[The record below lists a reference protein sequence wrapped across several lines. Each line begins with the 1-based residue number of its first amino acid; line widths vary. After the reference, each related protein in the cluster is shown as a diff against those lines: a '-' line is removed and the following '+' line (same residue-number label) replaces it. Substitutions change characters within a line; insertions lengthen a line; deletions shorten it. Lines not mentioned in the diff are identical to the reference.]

1 MPYIWISSYSGPPAT
16 LTICTYPSNDY
27 CYTHPTQITDIS
39 VFPYVVPL
47 PSTFDGYNQISLSAQ
62 SDNGCLVVQQDTC
75 SVLPTPTAT
84 FEATCYYWFITP
96 TDGWTAGNVLNYTD
110 CYGNSDSYT
119 TQAGDSAGFYIC
131 AQGLV
136 DGTNLTWSEDVP
148 TLICEEIDGEWV
160 GPVPPSQTPTP
171 SNFPTPTPTQSSGAT
186 LYETFQFDFE
196 GNSSFGISFLS
207 TSILPMS
214 INWGDG
220 NVTAFTPT
228 NTNQFLT
235 YIYTGAFT
243 AGTKTVTV
251 SAQTSTPGVIT
262 SFIGDFSIN
271 IGQARFQVLQR
282 RALYQPYSN
291 ALDLLTTTG
300 TISATTAELGK
311 MVNVQGIDVNDWNSW
326 ITGDI
331 AEFSA
336 CTNLQNLNLAGGTYY
351 GDVNNLPNTINT
363 LSLTN
368 TASLNFGYEMCE
380 IPISGGSG
388 PTIRDLNTVSGNVAN
403 LPTSLTSLI
412 IRGNNTLTGNV
423 TGFANQDYETIP
435 GSSKIIIGGNNTIS
449 GNFSDLPNIN
459 SIAIYNG
466 KFNASTYNMSYITTG
481 NTITGNLTLKPYQ
494 SNVLIGGAN
503 TISGTLS
510 GTSNYFSGR
519 MSSLIIAGNN
529 TISGT
534 LSNLVVPSSR
544 FMITGNN
551 TISGDLGTMNPS
563 LTTLSFHIFQ
573 KGNTLTPTAMTVTNS
588 GNTITGNISVFT
600 GITSLRQLIIGGNN
614 TVYGDISGFAP
625 MANMGQLIISS
636 SGNAID
642 FDATVATQPLVLA
655 NPEGIAWLM
664 LYTEGSG
671 LNTTQINNMFVWTGG
686 APTFTG
692 ALNLI
697 NADGSRSFSTINGSG
712 NAAPTG
718 AAITVRD
725 NYNSLFNYPTGYNGR
740 ITTN

>member
-96 TDGWTAGNVLNYTD
+96 TDGWTAGDVLNYTD

-131 AQGLV
+131 AQGLI
-136 DGTNLTWSEDVP
+136 DGTNLTWNEDVP
-148 TLICEEIDGEWV
+148 TLICEEVDGEWV

-186 LYETFQFDFE
+186 LYETFQYDIGGDSAIFTIDF
-196 GNSSFGISFLS
+196 IS
-207 TSILPMS
+207 TSVLPMS
-214 INWGDG
+214 VDWGDG
-220 NVTAFTPT
+220 TVTAFTPT
-228 NTNQFLT
+228 NTNQSVT
-235 YIYTGAFT
+235 HSYTGAFT

-262 SFIGDFSIN
+262 SFIGRFEIYV
-271 IGQARFQVLQR
+271 GQSKYTSVNY
-282 RALYQPYSN
+282 RALYRPYNDCVDVLSQ
-291 ALDLLTTTG
+291 TG

-311 MVNVQGIDVNDWNSW
+311 MVNAQEISADNWAIWVS
-326 ITGDI
+326 GDI

-336 CTNLQNLNLAGGTYY
+336 CTNLQKLKLAGGTYY
-351 GDVNNLPNTINT
+351 GDVNNLPNSIKE
-363 LSLTN
+363 LKMTN
-368 TASLNFGYEMCE
+368 VTGLGDFGYEMCE
-380 IPISGGSG
+380 IPLSGASL
-388 PTIRDLNTVSGNVAN
+388 PTIRDLNTVGGNIAN
-403 LPTSLTSLI
+403 LPTSLTSLD
-412 IRGNNTLTGNV
+412 IRGNNTLTGNI
-423 TGFANQDYETIP
+423 TGFASQNYTILP
-435 GSSKIIIGGNNTIS
+435 NNGKIFIGGNNTIS

-459 SIAIYNG
+459 SIAIFNG
-466 KFNASTYNMSYITTG
+466 KFNVSTYNMAYITTG
-481 NTITGNLTLKPYQ
+481 NTITGNLTLKSNQ
-494 SNVLIGGAN
+494 SNILIGGAN

-510 GTSNYFSGR
+510 GTSNNLSGR
-519 MSSLIIAGNN
+519 MGTLIIAGNN
-529 TISGT
+529 TISGP
-534 LSNLVVPSSR
+534 LSNLVVPSNR

-642 FDATVATQPLVLA
+642 FDATVSIPQLVLA
-655 NPEGIAWLM
+655 NPDGVAWII

-671 LNTTQINNMFVWTGG
+671 LNTTQINNMFVWGG
-686 APTFTG
+686 TSVG

-718 AAITVRD
+718 AAITVRN
-725 NYNSLFNYPTGYNGR
+725 NYNSSFNYPTGFNGK